1 MIKSRPHYGGDGSF
15 TRRIMI
21 TSGGAGDTPQR
32 MDAVNK
38 QVEADKAEFIK
49 NLPHKA
55 DGTLDADAIDKLAR
69 GEG

>member
-1 MIKSRPHYGGDGSF
+1 
-15 TRRIMI
+15 MI